1 MHICLYVPVRL
12 PGELRSS
19 PEIRGVRG
27 VLLCFITLM
36 AVGVA
41 CCTGAGMICTAGEYQ
56 ETVLPRRPTHAPF
69 IEKLKCCLEKQTAL

>member
-1 MHICLYVPVRL
+1 MLSSECLLRVPVRL

-19 PEIRGVRG
+19 PEMRGARG

-41 CCTGAGMICTAGEYQ
+41 CCTGAGMICTAGEHQ
-56 ETVLPRRPTHAPF
+56 QTLLPTTTTTSFHQKT
-69 IEKLKCCLEKQTAL
+69 EV